1 MCTNSSTYLE
11 LAVGG
16 KCERTLMVKIISEIR
31 TWPFCMLLTNSYML
45 ILVIKSALLIFFAVF
60 IGFWLAWPVFLGR
73 QYAQHKQQCPV
84 PAELEHDLSAITP
97 PVCLSVG
104 LSRLGPAAAT
114 WFRHG
119 KTTYTGVRVL
129 PPARGHRTCVSRQQ
143 RKRARYVS
151 HLSVPSLVHRLL
163 FVTRVHPYSSVPK
176 PLSHKRFPFSLP
188 YLFTHNHKSFTC
200 FIALLFSTDFCT
212 LGSSSIFL
220 NEVFQPR

>member
-1 MCTNSSTYLE
+1 M
-11 LAVGG
+11 
-16 KCERTLMVKIISEIR
+16 
-31 TWPFCMLLTNSYML
+31 
-45 ILVIKSALLIFFAVF
+45 
-60 IGFWLAWPVFLGR
+60 FLGR

-163 FVTRVHPYSSVPK
+163 FVTHVHPYSSVPK

-200 FIALLFSTDFCT
+200 FIALLFSPTSVHSA
-212 LGSSSIFL
+212 LLQSSSMRFSNRVNTRYKYIILRFFSVSFHSVSFIKLSTGLNCIASVTYHFINFYVSLILMYYLFCNFL
-220 NEVFQPR
+220 FHLYC